1 MSFKSDKK
9 EKLWCSHACD
19 GQAKK
24 TKKQHFCTVGLF
36 VAHALEF
43 RVQLLFN
50 ALLFN
55 QCTKSTFVKVYV
67 SGILNSKYHNK
78 CGATV
83 SLMMSHRTVRC

>member
-1 MSFKSDKK
+1 MQVM
-9 EKLWCSHACD
+9 AR
-19 GQAKK
+19 QKK
-24 TKKQHFCTVGLF
+24 TKKHFCTVGHF
-36 VAHALEF
+36 VAHALVF

-67 SGILNSKYHNK
+67 SGIFNSKYHNK

-83 SLMMSHRTVRC
+83 SLMMSHHTVRC